1 MFLKDSTGNRR
12 FWVIHTENIQI
23 EKLQRLGN
31 KWIIQLW
38 VQLYEVVKENLQCFR
53 LNSDEREQLR
63 INNLRFTEMLQYE
76 EELMNLIDFNSK
88 DKEVYTN
95 KELAEIL
102 YKKCNIM
109 NVNSI
114 VLGKTLNKIYD
125 NYPEFLVIKRTNRG
139 VRYHMKIKSA

>member
-53 LNSDEREQLR
+53 LTSAEREQLR

-76 EELMNLIDFNSK
+76 EELMNLIDFNST

-95 KELAEIL
+95 KDVVEIL
-102 YKKCNIM
+102 YKKFNIT
-109 NVNSI
+109 NVNAI
-114 VLGKTLNKIYD
+114 VLGKTLNKIAD
-125 NYPEFLVIKRTNRG
+125 NYPEILAIKRTNRG
-139 VRYHMKIKSA
+139 VRYYMKIKSV